1 MLKKIILLSFIYSSL
16 NAQTID
22 LDLNDISVLLPLPS
36 ANEWGLLPKADT
48 QGARGVLLPK
58 NLVVEK
64 IPILLQMVHNESLYP
79 LIYSVGFRIDPC
91 FHEGPAPVK
100 CKTQIRMI
108 WQPLLK
114 RGEQTFTTDVTLHTF
129 YEIAEVD
136 FKKLINEIKQLKL
149 QASVTTD
156 GAALSINPVL
166 KKEGLRGP
174 YYTKLMS
181 IIYKYIGEENLSRI
195 TFMQLFGGET
205 VWFFGGIDIKNNEVT
220 RVTIPRINHTIQ
232 QFANTQI
239 VFFKGGIA
247 PEPRQSDNLNI
258 VLGDSEKLTAETH
271 EQEIIN
277 AVKSAFKFE
286 NPHLHNPG
294 TLDCVS
300 CHVAQPVKD
309 WAFYKFPQLNLAE
322 ASREFTYQS
331 DKNLANLTPVQQT
344 NIARIFGYF
353 EDQPITAQR
362 VINES
367 AEVVKH
373 LKANY

>member
-22 LDLNDISVLLPLPS
+22 LDLNDISVLLPLPP

-48 QGARGVLLPK
+48 QAARGVLLPK

-64 IPILLQMVHNESLYP
+64 IPTLLQMVHNESLYP

-91 FHEGPAPVK
+91 FHEGLTPVK

-108 WQPLLK
+108 WQPLIK

-129 YEIAEVD
+129 YELTELD
-136 FKKLINEIKQLKL
+136 FKKLINEVKQLKL
-149 QASVTTD
+149 HASVTTD
-156 GAALSINPVL
+156 GTALSINPVL

-174 YYTKLMS
+174 YYTQLMS

-247 PEPRQSDNLNI
+247 PQPRQSDNFNLVI
-258 VLGDSEKLTAETH
+258 SDSEILTAEAN

-277 AVKSAFKFE
+277 ATKSAFKFE

-300 CHVAQPVKD
+300 CHAAQSVKD
-309 WAFYKFPQLNLAE
+309 WALYKFPELKLME
-322 ASREFTYQS
+322 VSREFIYQS
-331 DKNLANLTPVQQT
+331 DKNITNTSPLQQT
-344 NIARIFGYF
+344 NVMRVFGYF
-353 EDQPITAQR
+353 EDQPIAAQR

-367 AEVVKH
+367 AEVVKF